1 MADNDCVLEI
11 RLFTVKPGTREEFH
25 RISEEGTIP
34 LMRKHDIEVVAFG
47 PSLNNEDGYY
57 LIRAFDSEEH
67 RITHSQV
74 IYNVPE
80 WEEFD
85 KPVGDMIA
93 DYHTTVVPTT
103 RQAVAALRNA

>member
-11 RLFTVKPGTREEFH
+11 RLFTVKPGSREEFH

-34 LMRKHDIEVVAFG
+34 LMRKHDIDVVAFG

-80 WEEFD
+80 WAEFD
-85 KPVGDMIA
+85 EPVSGMIV
-93 DYHTTVVPTT
+93 DYHTTVVPTS
-103 RQAVAALRNA
+103 RQAVAQLQNA

>member
-1 MADNDCVLEI
+1 MADNECVLEI

-25 RISEEGTIP
+25 RISAEGTVP
-34 LMRKHDIEVVAFG
+34 LMRKCDIDVVAFG

-67 RITHSQV
+67 RSSHSQV
-74 IYNVPE
+74 LYTVPE

-85 KPVGDMIA
+85 KPVGDLIV
-93 DYHTTVVPTT
+93 DYHTTVVPTS
-103 RQAVAALRNA
+103 RQAVSQLQNA

>member
-11 RLFTVKPGTREEFH
+11 RLFIVKPGSREEFH

-34 LMRKHDIEVVAFG
+34 LMRRHDIDVVSFG
-47 PSLNNEDGYY
+47 PSLNNDDGYY

-67 RITHSQV
+67 RVAHSQV
-74 IYNVPE
+74 IYSVPE

-85 KPVGDMIA
+85 KPVSDMIV
-93 DYHTTVVPTT
+93 DYHTTVVPTS
-103 RQAVAALRNA
+103 RQAAAALQAG

>member
-11 RLFTVKPGTREEFH
+11 RLFTVKPGVREEFH
-25 RISEEGTIP
+25 RISAEGTIP
-34 LMRKHDIEVVAFG
+34 LMRKHDIDVVAFG
-47 PSLNNEDGYY
+47 PSINNEDGYY

-67 RITHSQV
+67 RVTHSQV

-85 KPVGDMIA
+85 QPLSEMIL
-93 DYHTTVVPTT
+93 DYHTTVVPTS
-103 RQAVAALRNA
+103 RQAAAQLQQA